1 MYRNYSSDYP
11 NQVHQLLVSVSKH
24 FLVGA
29 KNRIRHQKKIM
40 DVSLK
45 NFEKS
50 EREHIVH
57 YILRDHFSGF
67 YYVEVASTRNMISL
81 QDFLLR
87 GFLPKPDINFCGIP
101 EALMIPKQVEDYFPR
116 VDKILDTLGIQK
128 IYPPSG
134 FASGMIAVKNWESIM
149 KIPLIPD
156 EGLDDLT
163 LWNPRTPVH
172 YCEVYNSDNFDA
184 WKNRTSKVPI
194 PDAEYVRQVASPQ
207 FKLAHEFPL
216 YKPLWE
222 RE

>member
-1 MYRNYSSDYP
+1 M
-11 NQVHQLLVSVSKH
+11 
-24 FLVGA
+24 
-29 KNRIRHQKKIM
+29 
-40 DVSLK
+40 K

-50 EREHIVH
+50 EREHIVY

-67 YYVEVASTRNMISL
+67 YYVEITSTKNMLPL

-101 EALMIPKQVEDYFPR
+101 DALMIPKQVEDYFPR
-116 VDKILDTLGIQK
+116 VDKILNTLGIQK
-128 IYPPSG
+128 IHPPSG

-156 EGLDDLT
+156 EGLDDLA

-172 YCEVYNSDNFDA
+172 YCEVHNSDNFDV

-194 PDAEYVRQVASPQ
+194 PDAKYVRQVVSPQ
-207 FKLAHEFPL
+207 FKFAHEYPL